1 MDKENLKPKRRRKS
15 YRRSYDRR
23 KNDVRKHQANS
34 KLSHESSAITTPP
47 VGWSFLSEV
56 VSCLEF

>member
-23 KNDVRKHQANS
+23 KNDVRKRQANS
-34 KLSHESSAITTPP
+34 KLSHESSAITTPL
-47 VGWSFLSEV
+47 VGGSFE
-56 VSCLEF
+56 